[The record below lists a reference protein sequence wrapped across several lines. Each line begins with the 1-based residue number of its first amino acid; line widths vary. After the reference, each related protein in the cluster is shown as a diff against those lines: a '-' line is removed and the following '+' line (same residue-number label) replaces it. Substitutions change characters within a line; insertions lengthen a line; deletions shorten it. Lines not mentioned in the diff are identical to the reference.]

1 VRRLLAL
8 AFDALLALILPIP
21 PAQPVPPRRIPPRR
35 PGMEPGSNVIVLDD
49 PLAWGIGQ
57 VESVGVDGKVRV
69 EFKHSIKGTLIESF
83 NAFDLELSD
92 LLGRLQLRQGRAM
105 TPWTPQPIIWS
116 DGTPVEIVWPLKQLY
131 VNDRITLDELEDLT
145 ERALLGLPLVVY
157 REEGASC

>member
-1 VRRLLAL
+1 
-8 AFDALLALILPIP
+8 
-21 PAQPVPPRRIPPRR
+21 
-35 PGMEPGSNVIVLDD
+35 
-49 PLAWGIGQ
+49 
-57 VESVGVDGKVRV
+57 
-69 EFKHSIKGTLIESF
+69 
-83 NAFDLELSD
+83 
-92 LLGRLQLRQGRAM
+92 M

>member
-1 VRRLLAL
+1 VRRLLNL
-8 AFDALLALILPIP
+8 AFDALLALILPI

-83 NAFDLELSD
+83 NAFDLELLERFEAMD
-92 LLGRLQLRQGRAM
+92 TLTDRDFRQLRQRD
-105 TPWTPQPIIWS
+105 TRKS
-116 DGTPVEIVWPLKQLY
+116 
-131 VNDRITLDELEDLT
+131 
-145 ERALLGLPLVVY
+145 
-157 REEGASC
+157 